1 MLRRLSKNVK
11 ITLSILL
18 IFLGIVLISFT
29 YFSGIKSNLFNYKN
43 MNLLETEI
51 TLPEELENI
60 IEIDTTEE
68 PDPEEEETPVEQPEE
83 TTKKPT
89 TTKPVVK
96 DSYIGYLEIPKIK
109 VKRGFL
115 SVDSK
120 YNSVKYNVMLIKGSD
135 MPDVKNGN
143 LILAA
148 HRGSSSVSF
157 FENLYKLKNGD
168 EAKIT
173 YNKKTYTYKLVD
185 NYIVPKTGTVT
196 VKRNADV
203 NTLTL
208 ITCTR
213 YGNDTQTVFIFE
225 LASVK

>member
-18 IFLGIVLISFT
+18 IFIGIALISFT

-43 MNLLETEI
+43 INLLEQEI
-51 TLPEELENI
+51 VLPEPVEEI
-60 IEIDTTEE
+60 IEIDTTVPTE
-68 PDPEEEETPVEQPEE
+68 VVS
-83 TTKKPT
+83 TTVPT
-89 TTKPVVK
+89 TTKKVSKK

-148 HRGSSSVSF
+148 HRGNSSVSF
-157 FENLYKLKNGD
+157 FENLYKLSNGD
-168 EAKIT
+168 TAKIT
-173 YNKKTYTYKLVD
+173 YNGKVYTYKLVD
-185 NYIVPKTGTVT
+185 DYLVPKTGNITIS
-196 VKRNADV
+196 RNADAT
-203 NTLTL
+203 TLTL

-213 YGNDTQTVFIFE
+213 YGNDTQTVFVFE
-225 LASVK
+225 LDSVK

>member
-18 IFLGIVLISFT
+18 IFIGIALISLT

-43 MNLLETEI
+43 INLLEQEI
-51 TLPEELENI
+51 VLPEPVEEI
-60 IEIDTTEE
+60 IEIDTTVPTE
-68 PDPEEEETPVEQPEE
+68 VVS
-83 TTKKPT
+83 TTVPT
-89 TTKPVVK
+89 TTKKVSKK

-115 SVDSK
+115 SVNSK

-148 HRGSSSVSF
+148 HRGNSSVSF
-157 FENLYKLKNGD
+157 FENLYKLNNGD
-168 EAKIT
+168 TAKIT
-173 YNKKTYTYKLVD
+173 YNGKVYTYKLVD
-185 NYIVPKTGTVT
+185 DYLVPKTGNITIS
-196 VKRNADV
+196 RNADAT
-203 NTLTL
+203 TLTL

-213 YGNDTQTVFIFE
+213 YGNDTQTVFVFE
-225 LASVK
+225 LDSVK